1 MEEVARIDRNGGRS
15 PSPSPDLRTTLLA
28 AGHRCTPQREAV
40 HEVLCRL
47 RNHPT
52 AEEIFLAVRRRV
64 PAISLATVYN
74 ALESFESAGVCLKLT
89 QGDGAARYDSRTD
102 DHHHLQCV
110 ECERIFDV
118 SGPPLA
124 EWLAAIDT
132 RGEFEL
138 LGGRLVLEGRCPG
151 CRRNG

>member
-1 MEEVARIDRNGGRS
+1 MDRSGGRS

-40 HEVLCRL
+40 HEVLCEL

-52 AEEIFLAVRRRV
+52 AEEIFLAARRRM

-74 ALESFESAGVCLKLT
+74 ALESFEGAGVCLKLT
-89 QGDGAARYDSRTD
+89 QGDGAARYDGRTD

-110 ECERIFDV
+110 ECERMFDV
-118 SGPPLA
+118 AGPPLA

-138 LGGRLVLEGRCPG
+138 LGGRLVLEGRCTE
-151 CRRNG
+151 CRRNA

>member
-1 MEEVARIDRNGGRS
+1 M
-15 PSPSPDLRTTLLA
+15 
-28 AGHRCTPQREAV
+28 
-40 HEVLCRL
+40 HEVLCKL

>member
-1 MEEVARIDRNGGRS
+1 MNRNGGRS
-15 PSPSPDLRTTLLA
+15 PSPSPDLRTTLLE

-40 HEVLCRL
+40 HEVLREL

-52 AEEIFLAVRRRV
+52 AEEIFVAVRRRI

-74 ALESFESAGVCLKLT
+74 ALESFESAGVCQKLT
-89 QGDGAARYDSRTD
+89 QGDGAARYDSCTD

-110 ECERIFDV
+110 ECERMFDV

-151 CRRNG
+151 CRRDV